1 MVTPAPVAEHEM
13 RSQQS
18 RLHATTCRTRP
29 SHTIFVAWVVAG
41 FLWLPLGCA
50 SMFVPHH
57 GHHDD
62 AGLNGTRMPP
72 SVADPARHD
81 KAQSN
86 DQGSMV
92 SSGSDKSIAALTK
105 ENEFLRSELI
115 SVWHTLAQ
123 AEQARAKDQEAS
135 QQAIA
140 DLQEQVDRFQVVTLA
155 QDALVEKAERA
166 LQDLNRSVTQQGKII
181 QELGKRST
189 RANPDPVPAPPVAGI
204 PRALPTVDLNTVPAA
219 ALVRGLSLTR
229 QEAEEII
236 KHRPYK
242 RIGELVS
249 MNVIPK
255 VTFDRIRK
263 QLVIS
268 TPRE

>member
-1 MVTPAPVAEHEM
+1 M
-13 RSQQS
+13 
-18 RLHATTCRTRP
+18 
-29 SHTIFVAWVVAG
+29 
-41 FLWLPLGCA
+41 
-50 SMFVPHH
+50 
-57 GHHDD
+57 
-62 AGLNGTRMPP
+62 
-72 SVADPARHD
+72 
-81 KAQSN
+81 
-86 DQGSMV
+86 
-92 SSGSDKSIAALTK
+92 
-105 ENEFLRSELI
+105 
-115 SVWHTLAQ
+115 
-123 AEQARAKDQEAS
+123 
-135 QQAIA
+135 
-140 DLQEQVDRFQVVTLA
+140 
-155 QDALVEKAERA
+155 
-166 LQDLNRSVTQQGKII
+166 
-181 QELGKRST
+181 
-189 RANPDPVPAPPVAGI
+189 AGI

>member
-1 MVTPAPVAEHEM
+1 M
-13 RSQQS
+13 S
-18 RLHATTCRTRP
+18 
-29 SHTIFVAWVVAG
+29 
-41 FLWLPLGCA
+41 
-50 SMFVPHH
+50 
-57 GHHDD
+57 DD
-62 AGLNGTRMPP
+62 ADLNGTRMSP

-155 QDALVEKAERA
+155 QDVSVEKAERA

-189 RANPDPVPAPPVAGI
+189 RGHPDPVPAPSVASIPPTTPEPVV
-204 PRALPTVDLNTVPAA
+204 PEEMLLSALPTVDINTVPAA

-229 QEAEEII
+229 PEAEEII

-249 MNVIPK
+249 MNVVPK

-268 TPRE
+268 TPSE